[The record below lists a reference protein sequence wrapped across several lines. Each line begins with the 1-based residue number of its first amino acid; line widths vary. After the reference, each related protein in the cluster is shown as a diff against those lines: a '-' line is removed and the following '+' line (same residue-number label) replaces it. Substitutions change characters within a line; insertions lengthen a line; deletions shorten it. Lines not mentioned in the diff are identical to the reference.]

1 MLSNL
6 RNFSKTKLSGV
17 LIAIII
23 VPFVFW
29 GMGSVFSG
37 GNTNNIV
44 KINKDNISTE
54 DFFDFLNKLNINP
67 NDLRNNLDNNI
78 MNEILS
84 EIISLKILNMEID
97 NLSLK
102 ISDDDLSKI
111 LTKDKKFLDDN
122 KKFSRLKYEKFL
134 LENNFTAVNY
144 ERKVKESKLQKD
156 LFDYVGGG
164 IKSPEFL
171 TKNYYQ
177 EDTKQINIEYI
188 DLKNYYEK
196 SFTITELENFI
207 SENKERFI
215 KDYINVSYT
224 KITPN
229 IFIDSDEFTSDF
241 FKIID
246 QIETDISNGVSIK
259 ILSEKYNFKITS
271 IKDYYFKKDDKPTL
285 KIIYEKRNDTKINLL
300 DMEDYF
306 LLYEISD
313 LKKRLPNINDKIFY
327 QEVVS
332 SKKNFDKFEFNK
344 DILEKIENNSFN
356 DNDFNDLAKNINNI
370 KKLKIKSKND
380 NSFLN
385 VDSLKMLYT
394 IPEDDFLLIIDN
406 DQNVYLTKI
415 LKFEYNTINKDSDDY
430 KKYFLKSN
438 FKIKNDITSTYD
450 SLLNKNYDIEINQN
464 TLDRVINYFK

>member
-1 MLSNL
+1 
-6 RNFSKTKLSGV
+6 
-17 LIAIII
+17 
-23 VPFVFW
+23 
-29 GMGSVFSG
+29 
-37 GNTNNIV
+37 
-44 KINKDNISTE
+44 
-54 DFFDFLNKLNINP
+54 
-67 NDLRNNLDNNI
+67 
-78 MNEILS
+78 
-84 EIISLKILNMEID
+84 
-97 NLSLK
+97 
-102 ISDDDLSKI
+102 
-111 LTKDKKFLDDN
+111 
-122 KKFSRLKYEKFL
+122 
-134 LENNFTAVNY
+134 
-144 ERKVKESKLQKD
+144 
-156 LFDYVGGG
+156 
-164 IKSPEFL
+164 
-171 TKNYYQ
+171 
-177 EDTKQINIEYI
+177 
-188 DLKNYYEK
+188 
-196 SFTITELENFI
+196 
-207 SENKERFI
+207 
-215 KDYINVSYT
+215 
-224 KITPN
+224 
-229 IFIDSDEFTSDF
+229 
-241 FKIID
+241 
-246 QIETDISNGVSIK
+246 
-259 ILSEKYNFKITS
+259 
-271 IKDYYFKKDDKPTL
+271 
-285 KIIYEKRNDTKINLL
+285 
-300 DMEDYF
+300 MEDYF

>member
-23 VPFVFW
+23 IPFVFW

-44 KINKDNISTE
+44 KINNENISTE
-54 DFFDFLNKLNINP
+54 DFFEFINKLNINA
-67 NDLRNNLDNNI
+67 NDLKNNVDNDI

-84 EIISLKILNMEID
+84 EIISLKILDLEID

-102 ISDDDLSKI
+102 VSDTNLTKM

-122 KKFSRLKYEKFL
+122 NEFSRLKYEKFL

-144 ERKVKESKLQKD
+144 ESRVRDGKLQKD
-156 LFDYVGGG
+156 LFDFVGGG

-171 TKNYYQ
+171 TKNYYL
-177 EDTKQINIEYI
+177 EDTKQINIEFI
-188 DLKNYYEK
+188 NLQKHYEK
-196 SFTITELENFI
+196 SSTISELESFVSKNSDKFTKDFI
-207 SENKERFI
+207 NI
-215 KDYINVSYT
+215 SYV

-229 IFIDSDEFTSDF
+229 IFIDSDEFDSDF
-241 FKIID
+241 FKTID
-246 QIETDISNGVSIK
+246 QIENELANGSNLKNLSI
-259 ILSEKYNFKITS
+259 KYNFKVTNL
-271 IKDYYFKKDDKPTL
+271 KDYYFKNDDEPYL
-285 KIIYEKRNDTKINLL
+285 KLIYDSRNKLKSNII

-306 LLYEISD
+306 LLYEITNLQS
-313 LKKRLPNINDKIFY
+313 RLPNINDQTFY
-327 QEVVS
+327 EEVIN
-332 SKKNFDKFEFNK
+332 SKRNFDKFEFNK
-344 DILEKIENNSFN
+344 DLLKKIENNNFK
-356 DNDFNDLAKNINNI
+356 DKDFNSLAVNTDNI

-394 IPEDDFLLIIDN
+394 IPEKDFLLIIDN

-415 LKFEYNTINKDSDDY
+415 VNFEYRDFNRQSDDY
-430 KKYFLKSN
+430 KKYNLRSN
-438 FKIKNDITSTYD
+438 FKIKNDVTSTYD
-450 SLLNKNYDIEINQN
+450 NLLNKNYDIEINRN